1 MPWSPEDASRKTH
14 KAKSQVAKRQWA
26 HVANGTRARELA
38 RGVPEDQADADAVRS
53 ANGVV
58 KKRRRG

>member
-26 HVANGTRARELA
+26 HVANGVRAKELA
-38 RGVPEDQADADAVRS
+38 RGASEEDADQKAIIEAS
-53 ANGVV
+53 GVV